1 MGERAVQI
9 DAVAPVRAPHPN
21 ELDRRR
27 IERALK
33 GRQRYLYVE
42 PAVVPV
48 AGGYRVESPCCSRNV
63 DPDGGIVDV
72 ALIQFREGDWRL
84 FRKDHTGGTWAFHSN
99 YPRLGDLLELLN
111 VDADRLFWQ

>member
-1 MGERAVQI
+1 MGEHARQM
-9 DAVAPVRAPHPN
+9 DAVASLCAPHPN

-42 PAVVPV
+42 PVVVPV
-48 AGGYRVESPCCSRNV
+48 TDGYRVESPCCSRNV
-63 DPDGGIVDV
+63 DPTGGIVDV
-72 ALIQFREGDWRL
+72 ALIQFGEGGWRL
-84 FRKDHTGGTWAFHSN
+84 FRKDHSGGAWTFHRN
-99 YPRLGDLLELLN
+99 FPRLGDLLAVLN